1 MQVSQ
6 CESSISKGRLA
17 YEIPCPA
24 QYHCCRTRAPRPRV
38 HIRPADDRRSA
49 VPADAPPALIAYL
62 RMLGPAFLGTAEL
75 NWTARNAE
83 PSTELQSIILG
94 NIVWFSVGPF
104 LDV

>member
-1 MQVSQ
+1 
-6 CESSISKGRLA
+6 
-17 YEIPCPA
+17 
-24 QYHCCRTRAPRPRV
+24 
-38 HIRPADDRRSA
+38 
-49 VPADAPPALIAYL
+49 LIAYL

-83 PSTELQSIILG
+83 PSTEWQSIILG